1 MGIEYVYVYFR
12 GNIRLWE
19 KSNDQFISKIIFRLE
34 LELILV
40 ARIRMKFRI
49 IYDTVFFLFI
59 LNFFIAK
66 CRIFNYCANKLITMR

>member
-49 IYDTVFFLFI
+49 KFHLRYCFLPF
-59 LNFFIAK
+59 
-66 CRIFNYCANKLITMR
+66 YS